1 MLIKLPTLHKVILL
15 RIQLLAII
23 HIMELPQIQPKML
36 QQIIKRQ
43 MQLQLATQ
51 RQTLVCLMLLK
62 ILQVPI

>member
-51 RQTLVCLMLLK
+51 RQTLLCRMLLK

>member
-36 QQIIKRQ
+36 QQIIKLQ

-51 RQTLVCLMLLK
+51 RQTLLFRMLLK

>member
-1 MLIKLPTLHKVILL
+1 
-15 RIQLLAII
+15 
-23 HIMELPQIQPKML
+23 MELPQIQPKML

>member
-1 MLIKLPTLHKVILL
+1 VLIKLPTLHKVILL